1 MPDHDA
7 FEVDGE
13 SRGEELNMQLQVIPL
28 DFTSIVSKRWSSLP
42 DIEHLKKQIAT
53 LVLPSSELHDIEPDL
68 YAPPKGGGR

>member
-1 MPDHDA
+1 
-7 FEVDGE
+7 
-13 SRGEELNMQLQVIPL
+13 MQLQVIPL